1 MNQLSPTSSVETLV
15 DGYGW
20 YAVTRLDGNPAL
32 AAVAAEARSMNS
44 DLDQSHVNF
53 RSVAR
58 ATMSSAS
65 ARDTRK
71 YQLDAALRNARTAV
85 LSWVHNRQ
93 SSRYYRAIFPGG
105 LSGAIC
111 VTAEEELQ
119 TARNILTKMTEYAVP
134 ELGPATEAL
143 RAAIEA
149 LEAALADHAVS
160 LRARKDAWSVIQAA
174 KVTFCRRYYG
184 LYCQVVQIVGDP
196 ALAMTYFRHERRSAS
211 APPEVPAPSAASPAV
226 PQAVTNTVV
235 EPAQAA

>member
-20 YAVTRLDGNPAL
+20 YAVTRLDGNPDL
-32 AAVAAEARSMNS
+32 AAVAAEARRMNS
-44 DLDQSHVNF
+44 DLDQSHANF

-58 ATMSSAS
+58 ANMSSAS

-85 LSWVHNRQ
+85 LIWVHNRR
-93 SSRYYRAIFPGG
+93 SSKYYRAIFPSG
-105 LSGAIC
+105 LAAAIG
-111 VTAEEELQ
+111 VNAEEELQ
-119 TARNILTKMTEYAVP
+119 IARNILTKMTEYAVP
-134 ELGPATEAL
+134 ELGPATEVL

-149 LEAALADHAVS
+149 LEAALGDYAVS
-160 LRARKDAWSVIQAA
+160 LRARKEAWSVIQAA

-196 ALAMTYFRHERRSAS
+196 ALAMTYFRHERRPAS
-211 APPEVPAPSAASPAV
+211 ALPEVPESSGPSPAV
-226 PQAVTNTVV
+226 PETVTTTCV
-235 EPAQAA
+235 ESAQAA

>member
-20 YAVTRLDGNPAL
+20 YAVTRLDGNPDL

-44 DLDQSHVNF
+44 DLDQSHDNF

-58 ATMSSAS
+58 ANMSSAS

-85 LSWVHNRQ
+85 LGWVHNRR
-93 SSRYYRAIFPGG
+93 SSRYYRAIFPRG
-105 LSGAIC
+105 LSGAISTS
-111 VTAEEELQ
+111 VHEELQ
-119 TARNILTKMTEYAVP
+119 SARSILTKMTEYAVP
-134 ELGPATEAL
+134 ELGPATEVL

-149 LEAALADHAVS
+149 LDAALVDYAVS
-160 LRARKDAWSVIQAA
+160 LRARRDAWSVIQAA

-184 LYCQVVQIVGDP
+184 LFCQVVQIVGDP
-196 ALAMTYFRHERRSAS
+196 ALAMTYFRHERRP
-211 APPEVPAPSAASPAV
+211 APAPQEVPESSGASPAV
-226 PQAVTNTVV
+226 PQAVITTVV
-235 EPAQAA
+235 EPALAA